1 MTSVVLVD
9 LHVKNVHSCD
19 IIRTHQSVYMD
30 INNTINDVISYAE
43 ANPLIAAAIAIFLLY
58 MLIRKPKILL
68 GLIVIALLWSAV
80 MKIIE
85 KLFEVSTL

>member
-1 MTSVVLVD
+1 
-9 LHVKNVHSCD
+9 
-19 IIRTHQSVYMD
+19 MD

-85 KLFEVSTL
+85 KLFEVSSF

>member
-1 MTSVVLVD
+1 
-9 LHVKNVHSCD
+9 
-19 IIRTHQSVYMD
+19 MD

-43 ANPLIAAAIAIFLLY
+43 ANPLIVAAIAIGLLY

>member
-1 MTSVVLVD
+1 
-9 LHVKNVHSCD
+9 
-19 IIRTHQSVYMD
+19 MD

-85 KLFEVSTL
+85 KLFEVSSL